1 MPKYGSGQSQPHLW
15 QIHLGITS
23 PISLATPTEEEL
35 RSSDLLQEVM
45 QQLKVFEEVVELE
58 QRLAVL
64 GKLNHM
70 VNRWV
75 RDFAEAKDLS
85 PSIIENISAKIC
97 TFGSFRLGVHNKDAD
112 IDALCV
118 APQHVDRTDFFTS
131 FCELLKET
139 NGVTSI
145 RAVEDAFVP
154 LIRFKFDGIEID
166 LLFARLNMQSIPKKL
181 DLRNDNILRNLDI
194 RCIRSLNG
202 CRVTDEILHLV
213 PNVETFRLALHAVK
227 LWAKHH
233 GLYSNILGFLGGV
246 SWSMLVARIC
256 QLYPCA
262 TASTLLHKFF
272 LVFSQWEWPKPVL
285 LKQPEFSRLN
295 LPVWDPR
302 VNPTDRCHLMPI
314 ITPSYPQQN
323 STYNVTVSSRA
334 IVTAALRE
342 GLVVTHQI
350 LLGQA
355 GWDKLFEIPNFFQK
369 YKVGLVESKI
379 RILLAN
385 LERNDFISLV
395 HINPKAFPDPVKN
408 EAGGDHVQR
417 WFIGIVFKKSES
429 SPNISVDLTQ
439 DIHSFMDTVYKQAAT
454 MNVSKGDM
462 KIEAAHLKRKQLCPF
477 LPTHILQKEGLS
489 EGARGVPKS
498 VSKQLRRADKE
509 RRASVKG
516 AQQRPAGL
524 PQADATSP
532 QCADTEDFPCAGS
545 AVAALHEGPP
555 ATASGRSSPLAGSL
569 PEPPTERQGRPGS
582 AAASPDRASR
592 SPPSALASVASTS
605 SLLKRPCSA
614 VPEGEPQSPPKR
626 PKQQDPPPAEK
637 PRQGGD
643 PAIVPCHEG
652 HAMRAACEQRAP
664 GVRVPAAGAADE
676 VCAEPHPPA
685 PQPLAPSSRAA
696 PPAPAVATPLRERR
710 PRSPRGVRRATPP
723 PHPRSGLSA
732 RRGD

>member
-1 MPKYGSGQSQPHLW
+1 HSVLRHLCRYGSGQSQPHLW
-15 QIHLGITS
+15 QIYLGITS
-23 PISLATPTEEEL
+23 PISLTTPTEEEV
-35 RSSDLLQEVM
+35 RSSDLLQEAL
-45 QQLKVFEEVVELE
+45 QQLNVFEEVVELE

-75 RDFAEAKDLS
+75 QDFAEAKELS

-97 TFGSFRLGVHNKDAD
+97 TFGSFRLGVHNKGKHAD

-154 LIRFKFDGIEID
+154 LIRFQFDGIEID

-369 YKVGLVESKI
+369 YKHFIVLTSHAAKQKQHLEWIGLVESKI

-408 EAGGDHVQR
+408 EAGGEYVQR

-462 KIEAAHLKRKQLCPF
+462 KIEAAHLKRKQLFPF
-477 LPTHILQKEGLS
+477 LPAHILQKEGLS
-489 EGARGVPKS
+489 EGVRGAPKS
-498 VSKQLRRADKE
+498 VSKQQLRRADKE
-509 RRASVKG
+509 RRAKVQG

-524 PQADATSP
+524 PQAAATLP
-532 QCADTEDFPCAGS
+532 QCAADLEDFPCAEL
-545 AVAALHEGPP
+545 AVAALREGPP
-555 ATASGRSSPLAGSL
+555 ATASGRRSPLAGSL
-569 PEPPTERQGRPGS
+569 PEPPTQREGRPGP
-582 AAASPDRASR
+582 AAATASPDRASH
-592 SPPSALASVASTS
+592 SPSAPPPPPSALPSALASVVSTS
-605 SLLKRPCSA
+605 SPLKRPCSA
-614 VPEGEPQSPPKR
+614 VPEGEPRSPFKR
-626 PKQQDPPPAEK
+626 PKQQDFPTPQKSPGKEVTPPSSPATK
-637 PRQGGD
+637 ATR
-643 PAIVPCHEG
+643 
-652 HAMRAACEQRAP
+652 CEQLASNELPEFVSPLPARQMKF
-664 GVRVPAAGAADE
+664 VRNPI
-676 VCAEPHPPA
+676 
-685 PQPLAPSSRAA
+685 R
-696 PPAPAVATPLRERR
+696 LRLNR
-710 PRSPRGVRRATPP
+710 
-723 PHPRSGLSA
+723 
-732 RRGD
+732 

>member
-1 MPKYGSGQSQPHLW
+1 MPTSGAHVPGCVYRCSARRGTAALRCCAYTERYGSGQSQPHLW
-15 QIHLGITS
+15 QIYLGITS
-23 PISLATPTEEEL
+23 PISLTTPTEEEV
-35 RSSDLLQEVM
+35 RSSDLLQEAL
-45 QQLKVFEEVVELE
+45 QQLNVFEEVVELE

-75 RDFAEAKDLS
+75 QDFAEAKELS

-97 TFGSFRLGVHNKDAD
+97 TFGSFRLGVHNKGKH

-154 LIRFKFDGIEID
+154 LIRFQFDGIEID

-369 YKVGLVESKI
+369 YKHFIVLTSHAAKQKQHLEWIGLVESKI

-408 EAGGDHVQR
+408 EAGGEYVQR

-462 KIEAAHLKRKQLCPF
+462 KIEAAHLKRKQLFPF
-477 LPTHILQKEGLS
+477 LPAHILQKEVRLVFS
-489 EGARGVPKS
+489 YRA
-498 VSKQLRRADKE
+498 VSAAVSAHE
-509 RRASVKG
+509 VY
-516 AQQRPAGL
+516 
-524 PQADATSP
+524 DA
-532 QCADTEDFPCAGS
+532 
-545 AVAALHEGPP
+545 AVAPLREGPP
-555 ATASGRSSPLAGSL
+555 ATASGRRSPLAGSL
-569 PEPPTERQGRPGS
+569 PEPPTQREGRPGP
-582 AAASPDRASR
+582 AAATASPDRASH
-592 SPPSALASVASTS
+592 SPSAPPPPPSALPSALASVVSTS
-605 SLLKRPCSA
+605 SPLKRPCSA
-614 VPEGEPQSPPKR
+614 KEEKQARCSGPTTDPSASSHHHQQLASNELPEFVSPL
-626 PKQQDPPPAEK
+626 PA
-637 PRQGGD
+637 RQ
-643 PAIVPCHEG
+643 
-652 HAMRAACEQRAP
+652 MKF
-664 GVRVPAAGAADE
+664 VRNPI
-676 VCAEPHPPA
+676 
-685 PQPLAPSSRAA
+685 R
-696 PPAPAVATPLRERR
+696 LRLNR
-710 PRSPRGVRRATPP
+710 
-723 PHPRSGLSA
+723 
-732 RRGD
+732 